1 MCIVF
6 PIKSVGLIKQI
17 KEVFMFKLDYIYFRR
32 LFNKLWKKEISY
44 NQFSDKYYFS
54 AYIKSYVCDDNTH
67 LDYYKDDVLG
77 HFRT

>member
-1 MCIVF
+1 
-6 PIKSVGLIKQI
+6 
-17 KEVFMFKLDYIYFRR
+17 MFKLDYIYFRR
-32 LFNKLWKKEISY
+32 LFNKLWKKEIFY

-77 HFRT
+77 HFRDTHIRLEQT